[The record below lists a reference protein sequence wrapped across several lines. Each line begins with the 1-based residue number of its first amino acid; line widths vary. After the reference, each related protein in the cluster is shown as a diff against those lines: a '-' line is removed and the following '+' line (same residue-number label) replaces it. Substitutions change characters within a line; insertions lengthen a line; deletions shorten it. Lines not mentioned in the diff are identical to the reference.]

1 MTHITSYAEFHEFD
15 DSDVELLE
23 PRAKVMSNKD
33 PADLY
38 EFVIEED
45 IMDNDLQ

>member
-15 DSDVELLE
+15 DSDVEL
-23 PRAKVMSNKD
+23 RAKVMSNKD